1 MKRNLLSIIVTATQA
16 RPWMSLQMQGV
27 TKVYDS
33 LSDGVVPSFSLPRSG
48 KDITVTLWM
57 TDGSKK
63 LQKLKWNG
71 NGFGK

>member
-1 MKRNLLSIIVTATQA
+1 MKRNLLSIFVTATQA

-33 LSDGVVPSFSLPRSG
+33 LGDGVIPSFCLPRSG
-48 KDITVTLWM
+48 KDITVILWM
-57 TDGSKK
+57 SNGTKK

>member
-1 MKRNLLSIIVTATQA
+1 MKRNLLSIIVTAMQA

-57 TDGSKK
+57 TDGT
-63 LQKLKWNG
+63 QQQQQLKWNG